1 MQNLPPVLVAYFD
14 AANTQN
20 VDAFVA
26 CFTPDAQVKDE
37 NSIHQ
42 GHENI
47 AIWNRGVNKK
57 YNCMHVVKSWDQT
70 NGGADAGVEVSGT
83 FPGSPVNLT
92 FRFTLLDD
100 KISALEIG

>member
-1 MQNLPPVLVAYFD
+1 MQNSPPGLSAYFD
-14 AANTQN
+14 AANAQD

-37 NSIHQ
+37 GRIHQ

-57 YNCMHVVKSWDQT
+57 YNCMHVVKSWDET
-70 NGGADAGVEVSGT
+70 NDGAYLGVEVSGT

-92 FRFTLLDD
+92 FRVTLLGG